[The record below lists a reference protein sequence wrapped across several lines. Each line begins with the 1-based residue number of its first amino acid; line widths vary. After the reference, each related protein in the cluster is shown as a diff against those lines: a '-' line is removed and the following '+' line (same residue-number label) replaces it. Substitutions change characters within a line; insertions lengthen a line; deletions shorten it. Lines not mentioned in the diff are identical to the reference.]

1 MAKQA
6 MDSTGFENFL
16 GFSFYIEQR
25 RGKKRKFFF
34 PQFDVTTY
42 NFPLSISSM
51 QDPSTS
57 LSKQDSNSVLF
68 TIVVV

>member
-34 PQFDVTTY
+34 PQFNTKSVFDTIPEV
-42 NFPLSISSM
+42 
-51 QDPSTS
+51 STDCLLES
-57 LSKQDSNSVLF
+57 DLLKEPENV
-68 TIVVV
+68 